1 MFGIVPGK
9 ESAHDA
15 NENEKHDH
23 EESKDQQVLM
33 AHGPSVNPPRA
44 GQRAG
49 KEKRGSHSLTH
60 QRNEDRGTERVAGAA
75 RAPALVS
82 MK

>member
-1 MFGIVPGK
+1 MLK
-9 ESAHDA
+9 ERAHGADG
-15 NENEKHDH
+15 NVDH
-23 EESKDQQVLM
+23 NHGNSSLM

-60 QRNEDRGTERVAGAA
+60 QRNEDRSAERVAGTA